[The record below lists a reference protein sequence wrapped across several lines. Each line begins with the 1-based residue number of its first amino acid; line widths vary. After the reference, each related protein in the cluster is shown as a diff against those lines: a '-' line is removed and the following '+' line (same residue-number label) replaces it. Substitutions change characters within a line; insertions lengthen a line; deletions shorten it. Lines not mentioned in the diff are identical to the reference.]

1 MHQYTAEEHHN
12 NVDSLFIWVFFGGG
26 GGGVWGGLMPNEDF
40 FSNYLCAW
48 TVENFAHFKYVRII
62 QCGKWGLRHA
72 GSFCVCV
79 RCQVCA
85 LVGLKGVCIDK
96 CINNTLCAHWLLV
109 FKKKNS
115 CCADRRLWKGVKNV
129 DWMCTALIVKRSLKH
144 GLDVYGTDCEK
155 EWENMDWMCNCTFV
169 HNCQSTVPWTK
180 MTISCFALLIDNT
193 SSFLQLTLVCELI
206 RWYVQ
211 WCQGVRVLADS
222 DTHHC
227 NTSLFFMSDVC
238 WVFSSCLCSRCLLL
252 LVILRYTSDARQ
264 VRFRVCFMYVLLF
277 NVAFGSRQ
285 LQLSVDEDWS
295 V

>member
-1 MHQYTAEEHHN
+1 M
-12 NVDSLFIWVFFGGG
+12 
-26 GGGVWGGLMPNEDF
+26 
-40 FSNYLCAW
+40 
-48 TVENFAHFKYVRII
+48 
-62 QCGKWGLRHA
+62 
-72 GSFCVCV
+72 
-79 RCQVCA
+79 
-85 LVGLKGVCIDK
+85 
-96 CINNTLCAHWLLV
+96 
-109 FKKKNS
+109 
-115 CCADRRLWKGVKNV
+115 
-129 DWMCTALIVKRSLKH
+129 DWMCTALIVKRSGK
-144 GLDVYGTDCEK
+144 
-155 EWENMDWMCNCTFV
+155 NMDWMCNCTFV

-264 VRFRVCFMYVLLF
+264 VLFRVVMYVLLF
-277 NVAFGSRQ
+277 NVAFLEAYNYSCLLMRTGVYSARS
-285 LQLSVDEDWS
+285 LTK
-295 V
+295 